1 MKKLELEDILG
12 LEDFESQRQQLFE
25 KHSKYLEK
33 YRKIRIGPNWI
44 LVFENRQ
51 TLWFRVQ
58 EVLRIT
64 RTTDP
69 KLILNELAIYN
80 RLLPEKDCLQAA
92 LIFDPAKTS
101 SDFTVKNINGEMLQL
116 HCGNHSIA
124 SNLINSRPEDLTLG
138 NCLWVQFVC
147 SPQHIN
153 RLKDPREDVW
163 FSIKSN
169 GDEYTSNPANPDFR
183 ESILKDLAN

>member
-1 MKKLELEDILG
+1 VKKLELEDILG

-33 YRKIRIGPNWI
+33 YRKIRI
-44 LVFENRQ
+44 
-51 TLWFRVQ
+51 
-58 EVLRIT
+58 
-64 RTTDP
+64 DP

-101 SDFTVKNINGEMLQL
+101 TDFTAKNINGEMLQL

-147 SPQHIN
+147 STQHIN
-153 RLKDPREDVW
+153 HLKNPREDVW

-169 GDEYTSNPANPDFR
+169 GAEYTSNPANPDFR
-183 ESILKDLAN
+183 ESILKDLVI

>member
-1 MKKLELEDILG
+1 
-12 LEDFESQRQQLFE
+12 
-25 KHSKYLEK
+25 LEK

-101 SDFTVKNINGEMLQL
+101 TDFTAKNINGEMLQL

-138 NCLWVQFVC
+138 NCLWVQFVF
-147 SPQHIN
+147 STQHIN
-153 RLKDPREDVW
+153 HLKNPREDVW

-169 GDEYTSNPANPDFR
+169 GAEYTSNPANPDFR
-183 ESILKDLAN
+183 ESILKDLVI